1 MKTEKRKISIRTG
14 KTTCVKSGQS
24 KQYDKF
30 LGGKP
35 ILGRT
40 NRYSGIFNKLFHEKY
55 DWSQEKN
62 SGKVIE
68 NETKLNS

>member
-14 KTTCVKSGQS
+14 KTTCVKCGQS

-35 ILGRT
+35 ILDGT
-40 NRYSGIFNKLFHEKY
+40 NRYLGTFNKLFDEKY
-55 DWSQEKN
+55 DWSQGKN
-62 SGKVIE
+62 SGKMIE
-68 NETKLNS
+68 NETN